1 MGGTRALIAH
11 RWPSGAVTYVN
22 DGATAQVFIAELAK
36 AAAPSSG
43 VASRA
48 GVVEAGLRAQELMG
62 GAPSLASAIRDLRFL
77 NRLVNEA
84 KHAWPQPGAPAEEG
98 EPRAGQLLLA
108 AAHPEASGSV
118 DGMPAAPAPAFSA
131 RRLLRH
137 VSEPVKQETTKED
150 MKELAAKERRKP
162 HVQEP
167 RVQQPQCGSPE
178 AGVAEVTL
186 LDGQSRNEKE
196 CVKTKEEEKEELGV
210 QAPLSSWDPAGLT
223 TGGDAG
229 FRRRRDTEVRH
240 GHISMLATLGY
251 VAPVCAGKHPDMWSS
266 PAGLMRATRELLARA
281 LGMEA
286 CGAVVDYA
294 GAVAGSGGIDA
305 AELVGADCTRKS
317 AKKQRKR
324 NKKVSVENV
333 HEVDVKGKKVL
344 VLCDPHVPGATDPQ
358 TPDVAHFTASLFTIE
373 YLGSKGAIV
382 IVCSHLG
389 RPEVGPGAGPSPDST
404 AKRLGEL
411 MGKDIKCALDCTA
424 AEEVKAAVDAMA
436 EGDVIF
442 LETTCIVNEEEVGG
456 PERAESWAGLADLF
470 VHDAVGFARR
480 AHWSAEGATMER
492 GLVSPTRPH
501 CRAGDGANTPGRAA
515 AAALRGSAGA
525 RQPGWTS

>member
-1 MGGTRALIAH
+1 LASRLGRLSRGRNVQAH
-11 RWPSGAVTYVN
+11 PDLGLARDIVELDPAAAPPPCAEACGPPVQEASEQAPPRWLARWPS
-22 DGATAQVFIAELAK
+22 E
-36 AAAPSSG
+36 
-43 VASRA
+43 
-48 GVVEAGLRAQELMG
+48 
-62 GAPSLASAIRDLRFL
+62 
-77 NRLVNEA
+77 
-84 KHAWPQPGAPAEEG
+84 PGG
-98 EPRAGQLLLA
+98 EPRG
-108 AAHPEASGSV
+108 
-118 DGMPAAPAPAFSA
+118 AP
-131 RRLLRH
+131 L
-137 VSEPVKQETTKED
+137 PVED
-150 MKELAAKERRKP
+150 MKEKEEEESAAPVAPQKLAAKERRKP

-196 CVKTKEEEKEELGV
+196 CEKTKEEEKCAPAAAEAPPGAVVNELGV

-229 FRRRRDTEVRH
+229 SRRRRDTEVRH
-240 GHISMLATLGY
+240 GRISMLATMGY

-294 GAVAGSGGIDA
+294 GAVAGSGGLDV

-358 TPDVAHFTASLFTIE
+358 TPDVTHFMASLFIIE
-373 YLGSKGAIV
+373 YLCSKGAMV

-501 CRAGDGANTPGRAA
+501 SGAGDSANTP
-515 AAALRGSAGA
+515 
-525 RQPGWTS
+525 